1 MQWFSYIL
9 EIANKMKFLMKE
21 SSGPVVGDKP
31 YVPAVKWT
39 LTL

>member
-1 MQWFSYIL
+1 MWWFSFIL
-9 EIANKMKFLMKE
+9 GISNKMKFLLRE
-21 SSGPVVGDKP
+21 SSGPVIGDKP

>member
-1 MQWFSYIL
+1 MWWFSFIL
-9 EIANKMKFLMKE
+9 EISNKMKFLLRE
-21 SSGPVVGDKP
+21 SSGPVIGDKP